1 MNTKQNYSKFKPKTT
16 VTTASMEKQIVSM
29 LKGVIIDDV
38 DENQSSIDY
47 DDIKDELKDTIFNH
61 DDNDSDSSDDIDNFN
76 PFKFD
81 ESELTN
87 ANSNSTGLTSL
98 SQITFSRDQG
108 EKSLSTKLQNPPEL
122 MGMMNMYSNNQNNQ
136 SNTNVIPP
144 MFRRS
149 SESSFEVNPFISN
162 FNNSLGGTNVFDTN
176 NTNQILTTS
185 SFLNTSAISNIS
197 NVNNNTSIMSSSNN
211 NNNNNNNRNSYCSNK
226 NNSNSNGG
234 VNKRKKGYALK
245 NKLSTPQLCT
255 FSFDKINQQR
265 QQQNCFYNRYYPL
278 QFKPQFQPTQS
289 NIPPKTNI
297 PNQNTINIPTLT
309 PSNTSVNQSTNIIS
323 TPPNILNVNGI
334 VIDDPIAIEL
344 EKIISQYNTNTISM
358 EAYFQLQNS
367 FPFLIKNQ
375 QSSRLCQHY
384 IEQTPKEVI
393 HLIFLELSEQMC
405 QLLLD
410 PYANYFCLKL
420 FYYLSQTDRL
430 IFLNNICPFILNL
443 STNKI
448 ATYPIQCIIEH
459 LNNKQEKDLIFYSV
473 FANIMSLSLDLYG
486 THVVEKVLSS
496 LEYEQIKPIIQF
508 VLDNFMF
515 LVNNANGLCLVK
527 KVIVIEYK
535 KDYFIRLKQEII
547 NASIV
552 LIQNPFGN
560 YALQTCIDL
569 WDEKDIEDI
578 ALTFKGR
585 CALLSVQK
593 YSSNVIERCIE
604 KSNRFVKEFITEVF
618 PNDSSVSSLMKN
630 NYGNYVI
637 QTALKVSSQ
646 KEQSIIVNA
655 LSNNLSQLN
664 DKKLLNK
671 WKSIISSYSIID
683 DKNTTNIQE
692 DKDKDK

>member
-1 MNTKQNYSKFKPKTT
+1 MNRKQNYSKFKPKTT
-16 VTTASMEKQIVSM
+16 VTTTSMEKQIVSM
-29 LKGVIIDDV
+29 LKGVIIDDI

-61 DDNDSDSSDDIDNFN
+61 DDNVSDSSDDIDNFN

-81 ESELTN
+81 ESESTN
-87 ANSNSTGLTSL
+87 ANSNSTGITSL
-98 SQITFSRDQG
+98 SQITFSRDQDV
-108 EKSLSTKLQNPPEL
+108 KSLSTKLQNPPEL
-122 MGMMNMYSNNQNNQ
+122 MGMMNIYNNNQNNQ
-136 SNTNVIPP
+136 SNTNVILP

-149 SESSFEVNPFISN
+149 SESSFEINPFISN
-162 FNNSLGGTNVFDTN
+162 FNNSLGTNIFDN
-176 NTNQILTTS
+176 NQILTTS
-185 SFLNTSAISNIS
+185 SFLNTSTISNIS
-197 NVNNNTSIMSSSNN
+197 NVNNNTSIMS
-211 NNNNNNNRNSYCSNK
+211 NNNNNNRNSYCSNK
-226 NNSNSNGG
+226 NNSNGNGG
-234 VNKRKKGYALK
+234 INKRKKGYALK

-265 QQQNCFYNRYYPL
+265 QQNCFYNRYYPL
-278 QFKPQFQPTQS
+278 QFKPQFQPSQS
-289 NIPPKTNI
+289 NIPLKTNI
-297 PNQNTINIPTLT
+297 PNITSQNPINISTLT
-309 PSNTSVNQSTNIIS
+309 PSNVSLNKSTNVTLS
-323 TPPNILNVNGI
+323 ATNVLNVNGI
-334 VIDDPIAIEL
+334 IIDDPIAIEL
-344 EKIISQYNTNTISM
+344 EKIISQYNTISM
-358 EAYFQLQNS
+358 EVYFQLQNS

-405 QLLLD
+405 QFLLD

-420 FYYLSQTDRL
+420 FYYLSQNDRL
-430 IFLNNICPFILNL
+430 IFLNNICPYILNL

-459 LNNKQEKDLIFYSV
+459 LNNKQEEDLIFYSV
-473 FANIMSLSLDLYG
+473 FGNIMSLSVDLYG

-535 KDYFIRLKQEII
+535 RDFFPRLKQEIT

-569 WDEKDIEDI
+569 WNENDIEDI

-637 QTALKVSSQ
+637 QTALKVSSL
-646 KEQSIIVNA
+646 KEQSIIVGA

-671 WKSIISSYSIID
+671 WKSIISSYSIVD
-683 DKNTTNIQE
+683 
-692 DKDKDK
+692 DKDK